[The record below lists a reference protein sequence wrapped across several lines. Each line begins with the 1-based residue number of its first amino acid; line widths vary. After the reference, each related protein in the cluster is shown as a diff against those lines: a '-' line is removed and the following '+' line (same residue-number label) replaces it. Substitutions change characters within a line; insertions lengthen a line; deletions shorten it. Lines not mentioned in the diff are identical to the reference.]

1 MESVK
6 TGKTN
11 KVGKNTEMAHTKTNK
26 ETHFKQVSAITNRI
40 RSIGGIFTKIA
51 KKVRELVKKHPKKS
65 SAALVVLTPVACKR
79 AKELDDKVQDKSK
92 QAEKENKINWWKYS
106 GLTIATS
113 LLLAACSAGDIDKQI
128 ELEQEKQK
136 TEQEKK
142 EAENA
147 RDRANK
153 SEIELEQERQKTN
166 KSGIELA
173 NSQIKAE
180 QERQKTEQEKQ
191 KANKSEIELEQ
202 QKQKTIN
209 TQRDLIKEQ
218 KDFIKE
224 TEQNCQEKHGQLF
237 IKRAR
242 IKTGITT
249 GIAIEIEA
257 ECKTPKPTKTNQTPI
272 QPKHLPNSKH
282 PHSQRGSKAQ
292 ELIAYL
298 LFEQKDFIIETEQK
312 CQEKHNQFFIKKAG
326 IKGGAIEVE
335 AECKTPKP
343 TKTNQ
348 TPIQP
353 KHLPNSKQPHSQRG
367 SKAQE
372 LIAYLQKELES
383 LPYSQKAIAKQVDF
397 YKPSS
402 IAYLELDPR
411 DFKVTE
417 EWQNEN
423 LKIRSKAQ
431 AKMLEM
437 RKPQANLSPSQSFLF
452 VQRIFADI
460 NKEIEAAANTEKK
473 AEKVGYGYSKRV

>member
-11 KVGKNTEMAHTKTNK
+11 KVGKNTETAGTKANK
-26 ETHFKQVSAITNRI
+26 EAHFKQVSAITNTL
-40 RSIGGIFTKIA
+40 RSISGFFTKIV
-51 KKVRELVKKHPKKS
+51 KKVRGLVKKHPKKS
-65 SAALVVLTPVACKR
+65 KAALVVLTHVACKR

-92 QAEKENKINWWKYS
+92 QAEKENQINWWKYS

-113 LLLAACSAGDIDKQI
+113 LLLAACSAGDVSEQI
-128 ELEQEKQK
+128 ELEQEKQRTEQEQQK
-136 TEQEKK
+136 TEQERQK
-142 EAENA
+142 
-147 RDRANK
+147 ANR
-153 SEIELEQERQKTN
+153 SGIELEQERQKTN

-237 IKRAR
+237 IKKAR

-272 QPKHLPNSKH
+272 QPKHLPNSK
-282 PHSQRGSKAQ
+282 
-292 ELIAYL
+292 
-298 LFEQKDFIIETEQK
+298 
-312 CQEKHNQFFIKKAG
+312 
-326 IKGGAIEVE
+326 
-335 AECKTPKP
+335 
-343 TKTNQ
+343 
-348 TPIQP
+348 QP
-353 KHLPNSKQPHSQRG
+353 RSQRG

-402 IAYLELDPR
+402 IAHLELDPR

-417 EWQNEN
+417 EWQKEN

-437 RKPQANLSPSQSFLF
+437 RNPQAHLPTSQSLLF
-452 VQRIFADI
+452 VQKIFADV
-460 NKEIEAAANTEKK
+460 NKEIKVVANTEKK
-473 AEKVGYGYSKRV
+473 AEKAGYGYSKRV

>member
-11 KVGKNTEMAHTKTNK
+11 KVGKNTEMANAKKNK
-26 ETHFKQVSAITNRI
+26 ETHFKQASAITNII

-51 KKVRELVKKHPKKS
+51 KKVRELVKKHPEKS
-65 SAALVVLTPVACKR
+65 SAALVVLTHAACKK

-92 QAEKENKINWWKYS
+92 QAEKENQINWWKYS

-113 LLLAACSAGDIDKQI
+113 LLLAACSVGDIDKQI
-128 ELEQEKQK
+128 EL
-136 TEQEKK
+136 EQEKK

-153 SEIELEQERQKTN
+153 SGIELEQE
-166 KSGIELA
+166 
-173 NSQIKAE
+173 
-180 QERQKTEQEKQ
+180 
-191 KANKSEIELEQ
+191 
-202 QKQKTIN
+202 KQKT
-209 TQRDLIKEQ
+209 IKEQ
-218 KDFIKE
+218 KDFIKYA
-224 TEQNCQEKHGQLF
+224 EQN
-237 IKRAR
+237 
-242 IKTGITT
+242 
-249 GIAIEIEA
+249 
-257 ECKTPKPTKTNQTPI
+257 
-272 QPKHLPNSKH
+272 
-282 PHSQRGSKAQ
+282 
-292 ELIAYL
+292 
-298 LFEQKDFIIETEQK
+298 

-367 SKAQE
+367 SKTQE

-417 EWQNEN
+417 EWQKEN

-437 RKPQANLSPSQSFLF
+437 RHLKPNPQAHLPTSQSLLFL
-452 VQRIFADI
+452 QKIFADV

-473 AEKVGYGYSKRV
+473 VEKAGYGYSKRM

>member
-11 KVGKNTEMAHTKTNK
+11 KVGKNAETANTKANK
-26 ETHFKQVSAITNRI
+26 ETHFKQVSAIANMI
-40 RSIGGIFTKIA
+40 RSIGGFFTKIM
-51 KKVRELVKKHPKKS
+51 KRVRELVKKHPEKS
-65 SAALVVLTPVACKR
+65 SAALVVLTHVACKK

-92 QAEKENKINWWKYS
+92 QAEKENQINWWKYS

-113 LLLAACSAGDIDKQI
+113 LLLAACSVGDVSEQI

-136 TEQEKK
+136 ANKSGIELEQERQKTEQEKQK
-142 EAENA
+142 
-147 RDRANK
+147 ANK

-237 IKRAR
+237 IKKTR

-257 ECKTPKPTKTNQTPI
+257 ECKTPKPAKTNQ
-272 QPKHLPNSKH
+272 
-282 PHSQRGSKAQ
+282 
-292 ELIAYL
+292 
-298 LFEQKDFIIETEQK
+298 
-312 CQEKHNQFFIKKAG
+312 
-326 IKGGAIEVE
+326 
-335 AECKTPKP
+335 TPKP

-353 KHLPNSKQPHSQRG
+353 KHLPNPKQPHSQRG
-367 SKAQE
+367 SKTQE

-397 YKPSS
+397 YRPSS

-437 RKPQANLSPSQSFLF
+437 RNPQAHLSTSQSLLF
-452 VQRIFADI
+452 VQKIFADV
-460 NKEIEAAANTEKK
+460 NKEIKVIANTEKK
-473 AEKVGYGYSKRV
+473 AEKAGYGYSKRV

>member
-11 KVGKNTEMAHTKTNK
+11 KVGKNTETADTKANK
-26 ETHFKQVSAITNRI
+26 EAHFKQASTITNII
-40 RSIGGIFTKIA
+40 RSVGGFFTKIMNR
-51 KKVRELVKKHPKKS
+51 VRGLVKKHPKKS
-65 SAALVVLTPVACKR
+65 NAALVVLTHVACKK

-92 QAEKENKINWWKYS
+92 QAEKENQINWWKYS

-113 LLLAACSAGDIDKQI
+113 LLLAACSVGDIDKQI
-128 ELEQEKQK
+128 ELEQEKKEANKSGIELEQERQK
-136 TEQEKK
+136 TEQERQKT
-142 EAENA
+142 
-147 RDRANK
+147 NK

-237 IKRAR
+237 IKKAR

-249 GIAIEIEA
+249 GIAIEI
-257 ECKTPKPTKTNQTPI
+257 
-272 QPKHLPNSKH
+272 
-282 PHSQRGSKAQ
+282 
-292 ELIAYL
+292 
-298 LFEQKDFIIETEQK
+298 
-312 CQEKHNQFFIKKAG
+312 
-326 IKGGAIEVE
+326 E

-372 LIAYLQKELES
+372 LIAYLQKDLES

-417 EWQNEN
+417 EWQKEN

-437 RKPQANLSPSQSFLF
+437 RNPQAHLPTSQSLLF
-452 VQRIFADI
+452 VQKIFADV
-460 NKEIEAAANTEKK
+460 NKEIKAATNTEKK
-473 AEKVGYGYSKRV
+473 VEKAGYGYSKRM

>member
-1 MESVK
+1 MPVIRVLVMLATMMMKLVK
-6 TGKTN
+6 TAKEKKVFKNVGVSIMGIAFWEAIKDSIKKQIKKSDWICGNVKT
-11 KVGKNTEMAHTKTNK
+11 ADDYLKTHPNSW
-26 ETHFKQVSAITNRI
+26 FNSAIGVATITTMLMNVCFADDQ
-40 RSIGGIFTKIA
+40 S
-51 KKVRELVKKHPKKS
+51 KKEVAQAQKEAENARDRANKS
-65 SAALVVLTPVACKR
+65 
-79 AKELDDKVQDKSK
+79 
-92 QAEKENKINWWKYS
+92 
-106 GLTIATS
+106 G
-113 LLLAACSAGDIDKQI
+113 I

-136 TEQEKK
+136 TEQEKQK
-142 EAENA
+142 
-147 RDRANK
+147 ANK

-218 KDFIKE
+218 KDLVKKA
-224 TEQNCQEKHGQLF
+224 EQNCQENHSQFF
-237 IKRAR
+237 IKKLG
-242 IKTGITT
+242 IKG
-249 GIAIEIEA
+249 GIAVEIEA
-257 ECKTPKPTKTNQTPI
+257 ECKTPKP
-272 QPKHLPNSKH
+272 
-282 PHSQRGSKAQ
+282 A
-292 ELIAYL
+292 
-298 LFEQKDFIIETEQK
+298 
-312 CQEKHNQFFIKKAG
+312 
-326 IKGGAIEVE
+326 
-335 AECKTPKP
+335 
-343 TKTNQ
+343 KTNQ

-353 KHLPNSKQPHSQRG
+353 KHLPNSKQPRSQRG

-383 LPYSQKAIAKQVDF
+383 LPYSQKAIAKQVNF
-397 YKPSS
+397 YRPSS

-437 RKPQANLSPSQSFLF
+437 RNPQAHLSASQSLLF
-452 VQRIFADI
+452 VQKIFADV

-473 AEKVGYGYSKRV
+473 AEKAGYGYSKRV

>member
-11 KVGKNTEMAHTKTNK
+11 KVGKNTETANTKANK
-26 ETHFKQVSAITNRI
+26 ETHFKQVSAITNTL
-40 RSIGGIFTKIA
+40 RSIGGFFTKIM

-65 SAALVVLTPVACKR
+65 KAALVVLTHVACKK

-92 QAEKENKINWWKYS
+92 QAEKENQINWWKYS

-113 LLLAACSAGDIDKQI
+113 LLLAACSVGDTDKQI

-136 TEQEKK
+136 ANKSGIELEQERQKTEQERQKT
-142 EAENA
+142 
-147 RDRANK
+147 NK

-237 IKRAR
+237 IKKAR

-249 GIAIEIEA
+249 GIAIEI
-257 ECKTPKPTKTNQTPI
+257 
-272 QPKHLPNSKH
+272 
-282 PHSQRGSKAQ
+282 
-292 ELIAYL
+292 
-298 LFEQKDFIIETEQK
+298 
-312 CQEKHNQFFIKKAG
+312 
-326 IKGGAIEVE
+326 E

-383 LPYSQKAIAKQVDF
+383 LPYSQKAIAKQVNF

-411 DFKVTE
+411 DFNVTE
-417 EWQNEN
+417 EWQKEN

-437 RKPQANLSPSQSFLF
+437 RNPQAHLPTSQSLLF
-452 VQRIFADI
+452 VQKIFADV
-460 NKEIEAAANTEKK
+460 NKEIEAVANTEKK
-473 AEKVGYGYSKRV
+473 AEKAGYGYSKRV

>member
-1 MESVK
+1 MGSVK

-11 KVGKNTEMAHTKTNK
+11 KVGKNTEMANTRTNK
-26 ETHFKQVSAITNRI
+26 KTHFKQVSAITNKI

-65 SAALVVLTPVACKR
+65 SAALVVLTHVACKK

-92 QAEKENKINWWKYS
+92 QAEKENQINWWKYS

-113 LLLAACSAGDIDKQI
+113 LLLAACNAGDIDKQI
-128 ELEQEKQK
+128 ELEQERQK
-136 TEQEKK
+136 T
-142 EAENA
+142 
-147 RDRANK
+147 NK
-153 SEIELEQERQKTN
+153 SEIELANSQIKTEQERQKTN
-166 KSGIELA
+166 KSEIELANSQIKTEQERQKTNKSEIELA

-237 IKRAR
+237 IKKTR

-257 ECKTPKPTKTNQTPI
+257 ECKTPKPTKTNQTP
-272 QPKHLPNSKH
+272 K
-282 PHSQRGSKAQ
+282 
-292 ELIAYL
+292 E
-298 LFEQKDFIIETEQK
+298 
-312 CQEKHNQFFIKKAG
+312 
-326 IKGGAIEVE
+326 
-335 AECKTPKP
+335 
-343 TKTNQ
+343 
-348 TPIQP
+348 P

-372 LIAYLQKELES
+372 FIAYLQKELES
-383 LPYSQKAIAKQVDF
+383 LPYSQKAIVKQVDF
-397 YKPSS
+397 YRPSS

-437 RKPQANLSPSQSFLF
+437 RKTQANLSISQSLLF
-452 VQRIFADI
+452 VQKIFVDI
-460 NKEIEAAANTEKK
+460 NKEIEATANTEKK
-473 AEKVGYGYSKRV
+473 AEKAGYGYSKRM

>member
-1 MESVK
+1 MKSVK

-26 ETHFKQVSAITNRI
+26 ETHFKQVSAIINTL

-65 SAALVVLTPVACKR
+65 NVALVVLTHVACKR

-113 LLLAACSAGDIDKQI
+113 LLLAACSAGDVSEQI

-136 TEQEKK
+136 TEQEKQK
-142 EAENA
+142 TEQEKQK
-147 RDRANK
+147 ANK
-153 SEIELEQERQKTN
+153 SGIELEQERQKTN

-191 KANKSEIELEQ
+191 KTNKSEIELEQ

-272 QPKHLPNSKH
+272 QPKHLPNSK
-282 PHSQRGSKAQ
+282 
-292 ELIAYL
+292 
-298 LFEQKDFIIETEQK
+298 
-312 CQEKHNQFFIKKAG
+312 
-326 IKGGAIEVE
+326 
-335 AECKTPKP
+335 
-343 TKTNQ
+343 
-348 TPIQP
+348 
-353 KHLPNSKQPHSQRG
+353 QPHSQRG

-397 YKPSS
+397 YRPSS

-437 RKPQANLSPSQSFLF
+437 RKPQANLSTFQSFSIIQNI
-452 VQRIFADI
+452 VADI
-460 NKEIEAAANTEKK
+460 NKGIEAAANTEKK

>member
-11 KVGKNTEMAHTKTNK
+11 KVGKNTEITNTKANK
-26 ETHFKQVSAITNRI
+26 EAHFKQASTITNTL
-40 RSIGGIFTKIA
+40 RSIGGFFTKIA
-51 KKVRELVKKHPKKS
+51 KRVRELVKKHPKKS
-65 SAALVVLTPVACKR
+65 NAALVVLTHVACRK

-92 QAEKENKINWWKYS
+92 QAEKENQINWWKYS

-113 LLLAACSAGDIDKQI
+113 LLLAACSVGDIDKQI

-136 TEQEKK
+136 ANKSGIELEQERQKTEQERQKT
-142 EAENA
+142 
-147 RDRANK
+147 NK

-237 IKRAR
+237 IKKAR

-257 ECKTPKPTKTNQTPI
+257 ECKTPKPTKTNQT
-272 QPKHLPNSKH
+272 L
-282 PHSQRGSKAQ
+282 
-292 ELIAYL
+292 
-298 LFEQKDFIIETEQK
+298 
-312 CQEKHNQFFIKKAG
+312 
-326 IKGGAIEVE
+326 
-335 AECKTPKP
+335 
-343 TKTNQ
+343 
-348 TPIQP
+348 IQP

-411 DFKVTE
+411 DFNVTE
-417 EWQNEN
+417 EWQKEN

-437 RKPQANLSPSQSFLF
+437 RSLKPDPQAHLPTSQSLLF
-452 VQRIFADI
+452 IQKIFADVS
-460 NKEIEAAANTEKK
+460 KEIEAAANTEKK
-473 AEKVGYGYSKRV
+473 AEKAGYGYSKRM

>member
-1 MESVK
+1 MKSVK

-11 KVGKNTEMAHTKTNK
+11 KVGKNTEMANTKTNK
-26 ETHFKQVSAITNRI
+26 ETHFKQASAIINTLK
-40 RSIGGIFTKIA
+40 SIGGIFTKIA

-65 SAALVVLTPVACKR
+65 KAALVVLTHAACRK

-92 QAEKENKINWWKYS
+92 QAEKENQINWWKYS
-106 GLTIATS
+106 GLTIAAS
-113 LLLAACSAGDIDKQI
+113 LLLAACSAGDTDKQI

-136 TEQEKK
+136 ANKSGIELEQERQKTEQERQKT
-142 EAENA
+142 
-147 RDRANK
+147 NK
-153 SEIELEQERQKTN
+153 SGIELEQERQKTN

-218 KDFIKE
+218 KDLIKKA
-224 TEQNCQEKHGQLF
+224 EQNCQENHNQFF
-237 IKRAR
+237 IKKLG
-242 IKTGITT
+242 IKG

-272 QPKHLPNSKH
+272 QPKHLPNSK
-282 PHSQRGSKAQ
+282 
-292 ELIAYL
+292 
-298 LFEQKDFIIETEQK
+298 
-312 CQEKHNQFFIKKAG
+312 
-326 IKGGAIEVE
+326 
-335 AECKTPKP
+335 
-343 TKTNQ
+343 
-348 TPIQP
+348 QP
-353 KHLPNSKQPHSQRG
+353 RSQRG

-383 LPYSQKAIAKQVDF
+383 LPYSQKAIAKQVNF

-437 RKPQANLSPSQSFLF
+437 RDLKPDSQAHLSTSQSLLF
-452 VQRIFADI
+452 IQKIFADV
-460 NKEIEAAANTEKK
+460 NKEIKAAANTEKK
-473 AEKVGYGYSKRV
+473 AEKVSYGYSKRV

>member
-1 MESVK
+1 MESVRA
-6 TGKTN
+6 GKTN
-11 KVGKNTEMAHTKTNK
+11 KVGKNAETANIKANK
-26 ETHFKQVSAITNRI
+26 ETHFKQVSVITNMI
-40 RSIGGIFTKIA
+40 RSIGGIFTKIT

-65 SAALVVLTPVACKR
+65 KAALVVLTHVACKR

-92 QAEKENKINWWKYS
+92 QAEKENQINWWKYS

-113 LLLAACSAGDIDKQI
+113 LLLAACNVGDIDKQI
-128 ELEQEKQK
+128 ELEQEK
-136 TEQEKK
+136 K
-142 EAENA
+142 EVENA

-153 SEIELEQERQKTN
+153 SGIELEQERQKTN

-257 ECKTPKPTKTNQTPI
+257 ECKTPKPTKTNQTP
-272 QPKHLPNSKH
+272 
-282 PHSQRGSKAQ
+282 
-292 ELIAYL
+292 
-298 LFEQKDFIIETEQK
+298 T
-312 CQEKHNQFFIKKAG
+312 
-326 IKGGAIEVE
+326 
-335 AECKTPKP
+335 
-343 TKTNQ
+343 
-348 TPIQP
+348 QP

-397 YKPSS
+397 YRPSS

-437 RKPQANLSPSQSFLF
+437 RHLKPDPQAHLPTSQSLLF
-452 VQRIFADI
+452 VQKIFADI

-473 AEKVGYGYSKRV
+473 AEKAGYGYSKRV

>member
-1 MESVK
+1 
-6 TGKTN
+6 
-11 KVGKNTEMAHTKTNK
+11 MANTKTNK
-26 ETHFKQVSAITNRI
+26 ETHFKQVSAITNRL

-51 KKVRELVKKHPKKS
+51 KKVREFVKKHPKKGNV
-65 SAALVVLTPVACKR
+65 ALVVLTHVACKR

-92 QAEKENKINWWKYS
+92 QAEKENQINWWKYS

-113 LLLAACSAGDIDKQI
+113 LLLAACSAGDIDEQM

-136 TEQEKK
+136 TSNIETSNQIKVEQEKQK
-142 EAENA
+142 ANKSEIELEQERQKTNKSGIELANSQIKAEQE
-147 RDRANK
+147 RQKTEQEKQKANK

-224 TEQNCQEKHGQLF
+224 TEQNCQENHGQFF
-237 IKRAR
+237 IKKLG
-242 IKTGITT
+242 IKG

-257 ECKTPKPTKTNQTPI
+257 ECKTPKP
-272 QPKHLPNSKH
+272 
-282 PHSQRGSKAQ
+282 A
-292 ELIAYL
+292 
-298 LFEQKDFIIETEQK
+298 
-312 CQEKHNQFFIKKAG
+312 
-326 IKGGAIEVE
+326 
-335 AECKTPKP
+335 
-343 TKTNQ
+343 KTNQ

-383 LPYSQKAIAKQVDF
+383 LPYSQKAIAKQVNF

-411 DFKVTE
+411 DFNITE
-417 EWQNEN
+417 E
-423 LKIRSKAQ
+423 
-431 AKMLEM
+431 
-437 RKPQANLSPSQSFLF
+437 
-452 VQRIFADI
+452 
-460 NKEIEAAANTEKK
+460 
-473 AEKVGYGYSKRV
+473 

>member
-1 MESVK
+1 MK
-6 TGKTN
+6 TGRTN
-11 KVGKNTEMAHTKTNK
+11 KVGKNTEMANAKTNK
-26 ETHFKQVSAITNRI
+26 ETHFKQASVITNTL
-40 RSIGGIFTKIA
+40 RSIGGFFTKIA

-65 SAALVVLTPVACKR
+65 NAALVVLTHAACKK

-92 QAEKENKINWWKYS
+92 QAEKENQINWWKYS

-113 LLLAACSAGDIDKQI
+113 LLLAACSVGDIDKQI
-128 ELEQEKQK
+128 EL
-136 TEQEKK
+136 EQEKK

-153 SEIELEQERQKTN
+153 SGIELEQE
-166 KSGIELA
+166 
-173 NSQIKAE
+173 
-180 QERQKTEQEKQ
+180 
-191 KANKSEIELEQ
+191 
-202 QKQKTIN
+202 KQKT
-209 TQRDLIKEQ
+209 IKEQ
-218 KDFIKE
+218 KDFIKYI
-224 TEQNCQEKHGQLF
+224 EQNCKENHGQFF
-237 IKRAR
+237 IEKGGTKAG
-242 IKTGITT
+242 IGGIT
-249 GIAIEIEA
+249 IEA
-257 ECKTPKPTKTNQTPI
+257 EAK
-272 QPKHLPNSKH
+272 
-282 PHSQRGSKAQ
+282 
-292 ELIAYL
+292 
-298 LFEQKDFIIETEQK
+298 
-312 CQEKHNQFFIKKAG
+312 
-326 IKGGAIEVE
+326 
-335 AECKTPKP
+335 CKTPKP

-353 KHLPNSKQPHSQRG
+353 KHLPNSKQPRSQRG

-411 DFKVTE
+411 DFNVTE

-437 RKPQANLSPSQSFLF
+437 RNPQAHLSTSQSLLF
-452 VQRIFADI
+452 VQKIFADI

-473 AEKVGYGYSKRV
+473 AEKAGYGYSKRV

>member
-1 MESVK
+1 MPVIRVLVMLATMMMKLVK
-6 TGKTN
+6 T
-11 KVGKNTEMAHTKTNK
+11 AK
-26 ETHFKQVSAITNRI
+26 E
-40 RSIGGIFTKIA
+40 
-51 KKVRELVKKHPKKS
+51 KKVFKNVGVSVMGITFWEAIKDSIKKQIKKS
-65 SAALVVLTPVACKR
+65 DWICGNVKTADDYLKTHPNSWLNSTIGVVTITTMLMNVCFADDQSKKEVA
-79 AKELDDKVQDKSK
+79 
-92 QAEKENKINWWKYS
+92 QA
-106 GLTIATS
+106 
-113 LLLAACSAGDIDKQI
+113 Q
-128 ELEQEKQK
+128 
-136 TEQEKK
+136 K

-153 SEIELEQERQKTN
+153 S
-166 KSGIELA
+166 GIELG
-173 NSQIKAE
+173 
-180 QERQKTEQEKQ
+180 QEKQ
-191 KANKSEIELEQ
+191 KTSNIETNNQIKVEQEQ
-202 QKQKTIN
+202 QKTIKEQK
-209 TQRDLIKEQ
+209 DLVKEQKDLVKEQKDLVKEQKDLVKEQ

-237 IKRAR
+237 IKKTR

-249 GIAIEIEA
+249 GI
-257 ECKTPKPTKTNQTPI
+257 
-272 QPKHLPNSKH
+272 
-282 PHSQRGSKAQ
+282 
-292 ELIAYL
+292 
-298 LFEQKDFIIETEQK
+298 
-312 CQEKHNQFFIKKAG
+312 
-326 IKGGAIEVE
+326 AIEVE

-383 LPYSQKAIAKQVDF
+383 LPYSQKAIVKQVDF

-411 DFKVTE
+411 DFKATE

-437 RKPQANLSPSQSFLF
+437 RNPQANLSPFQSFSILQNI
-452 VQRIFADI
+452 VADI
-460 NKEIEAAANTEKK
+460 SKEIEAAANTEKK
-473 AEKVGYGYSKRV
+473 AEKAGYGYSKRM

>member
-11 KVGKNTEMAHTKTNK
+11 KVGKNTETANTKTNK
-26 ETHFKQVSAITNRI
+26 EAHFKQASAITNII
-40 RSIGGIFTKIA
+40 RSIGGFFTKIM
-51 KKVRELVKKHPKKS
+51 KRVRELVKKHPKKS
-65 SAALVVLTPVACKR
+65 NAALVVLTHVACRK

-92 QAEKENKINWWKYS
+92 QAEKENQINWWKYS

-128 ELEQEKQK
+128 ELEQEKQEANKSGIELEQERQK
-136 TEQEKK
+136 TEQERQKT
-142 EAENA
+142 
-147 RDRANK
+147 NK

-237 IKRAR
+237 IKKAR

-257 ECKTPKPTKTNQTPI
+257 ECKTPKP
-272 QPKHLPNSKH
+272 
-282 PHSQRGSKAQ
+282 A
-292 ELIAYL
+292 
-298 LFEQKDFIIETEQK
+298 
-312 CQEKHNQFFIKKAG
+312 
-326 IKGGAIEVE
+326 
-335 AECKTPKP
+335 
-343 TKTNQ
+343 KTNQ

-353 KHLPNSKQPHSQRG
+353 KHLPNSKQPRSQRG

-411 DFKVTE
+411 DFNVAE
-417 EWQNEN
+417 EWQKEN

-437 RKPQANLSPSQSFLF
+437 RSLKPDPQAHLSTSQSLLF
-452 VQRIFADI
+452 VQKIFADV
-460 NKEIEAAANTEKK
+460 NKEIKAAANTEKK
-473 AEKVGYGYSKRV
+473 VEKAGYGYSKRM

>member
-26 ETHFKQVSAITNRI
+26 ETHFKQVGAITNTL

-65 SAALVVLTPVACKR
+65 DAALVVLTHVACKR

-92 QAEKENKINWWKYS
+92 QAEKENQINWWKYS

-113 LLLAACSAGDIDKQI
+113 LLLVACSTGDIDKQI

-136 TEQEKK
+136 
-142 EAENA
+142 
-147 RDRANK
+147 ANK

-218 KDFIKE
+218 KDFIKKA
-224 TEQNCQEKHGQLF
+224 EQNCQE
-237 IKRAR
+237 
-242 IKTGITT
+242 
-249 GIAIEIEA
+249 
-257 ECKTPKPTKTNQTPI
+257 N
-272 QPKHLPNSKH
+272 
-282 PHSQRGSKAQ
+282 HS
-292 ELIAYL
+292 
-298 LFEQKDFIIETEQK
+298 
-312 CQEKHNQFFIKKAG
+312 QFFIKKLG
-326 IKGGAIEVE
+326 IKGGIAIEVE

-343 TKTNQ
+343 AKTNQ

-353 KHLPNSKQPHSQRG
+353 KHLPNSKQPRSQRG
-367 SKAQE
+367 SKVQE

-383 LPYSQKAIAKQVDF
+383 LPYSQKAIAKQVNF

-437 RKPQANLSPSQSFLF
+437 RNPQAHLSTSQSLLF
-452 VQRIFADI
+452 VQKIFADI
-460 NKEIEAAANTEKK
+460 NKEIKVVANTEKK
-473 AEKVGYGYSKRV
+473 AEKAGYGYSKRV